1 MYRVLASPV
10 SQHTS
15 SQSQA
20 EITGF
25 SQNLPHACSKEF
37 VQSQSQAKYI
47 LLSSCHHQSRPA
59 GSQTGEVRTEISQWS
74 LSPSHCNIHLSH
86 CDTGPAPH
94 TVTKHHTPPRR
105 DGRSQVAGSQFR
117 PDISSAASSLSPPI
131 KTDNVTLPLMYV
143 NETLSAASPV
153 YQFSSSQLR
162 TGLSLSDSRDVG
174 VGFQ

>member
-25 SQNLPHACSKEF
+25 SQHLRLA
-37 VQSQSQAKYI
+37 VQSLYSHSHR
-47 LLSSCHHQSRPA
+47 LNTFSSLHATTSPTWLA
-59 GSQTGEVRTEISQWS
+59 VRQERSVQRSVES
-74 LSPSHCNIHLSH
+74 LSVTLQHTSVTLRYRA
-86 CDTGPAPH
+86 GPAPH
-94 TVTKHHTPPRR
+94 TVTKHHTLPRR

-117 PDISSAASSLSPPI
+117 PDISSAVSSLSPPI
-131 KTDNVTLPLMYV
+131 KTDIVTLPLMYV
-143 NETLSAASPV
+143 NETLSAASPGA
-153 YQFSSSQLR
+153 QFSSSQLR
-162 TGLSLSDSRDVG
+162 TGLSLSDCRDVG